1 MSESNH
7 LINFATSSE
16 LIANGEGR
24 NVLSAIEDGLRNC
37 DEFLISVAFITPEGL
52 LTLKP
57 ILKELEERGVRGR
70 VLTTDYLGFNSPQ
83 VLEDLGN
90 LNNIELK
97 VYCTTQGSGHGF
109 HTKGYIFRKDESYQ
123 IIVGS
128 SNLTINA
135 LKKNREW
142 NTRSEAH
149 CSDTYARE
157 ITEEFDLYW
166 NSKFSIPYEDF
177 IPWYK
182 PRWVRP
188 ERTSQRTVAEQFR
201 KIDLLQLEPNSM
213 QQQFIANFNEL
224 RANNAKRGLLISGTG
239 TGKTQHMN
247 SEQTKEYRKKIQMVF
262 QDPSAAF
269 NPRMKVKDII
279 LEPLYNFGLL
289 EKGKEE
295 QIAGDYL
302 EMVDLPR
309 EFMHRYPHEMSGGQ
323 RQRVAIA
330 RAIVLEPEILVLDEA
345 TSALDV
351 SVQDSI
357 AYLLARLQKK
367 KNLTYLF
374 IAHDIAFIRTM
385 CHKVVVMYKG
395 AIVEEL
401 DAFHLADAKHP
412 YTKVLL
418 SSIFEIGQ
426 DHKPLTLD
434 EAALEA

>member
-1 MSESNH
+1 MSESNR

-24 NVLSAIEDGLRNC
+24 NVLSAIEDGLRSC

-57 ILKELEERGVRGR
+57 ILKELEDRGVRGR
-70 VLTTDYLGFNSPQ
+70 ILTTDYLGFNSPE

-90 LNNIELK
+90 LKNIDLK
-97 VYCTTQGSGHGF
+97 VYCTTNGSGHGF

-166 NSKFSIPYEDF
+166 NSEFAIPYEAF

-188 ERTSQRTVAEQFR
+188 ERASQKTVAEQFR
-201 KIDLLQLEPNSM
+201 AIDLVHLEPNSM

-224 RANNAKRGLLISGTG
+224 RANNARRGLLISATG
-239 TGKTQHMN
+239 TGKTYAAAFAMREMNQEMGNTIMQHMYFRPC
-247 SEQTKEYRKKIQMVF
+247 K
-262 QDPSAAF
+262 
-269 NPRMKVKDII
+269 
-279 LEPLYNFGLL
+279 
-289 EKGKEE
+289 
-295 QIAGDYL
+295 
-302 EMVDLPR
+302 
-309 EFMHRYPHEMSGGQ
+309 
-323 RQRVAIA
+323 
-330 RAIVLEPEILVLDEA
+330 
-345 TSALDV
+345 
-351 SVQDSI
+351 
-357 AYLLARLQKK
+357 
-367 KNLTYLF
+367 
-374 IAHDIAFIRTM
+374 
-385 CHKVVVMYKG
+385 
-395 AIVEEL
+395 
-401 DAFHLADAKHP
+401 
-412 YTKVLL
+412 
-418 SSIFEIGQ
+418 
-426 DHKPLTLD
+426 
-434 EAALEA
+434 